1 VEELSNFTY
10 GTLFLPPLHYLGSA
24 CLDL

>member
-10 GTLFLPPLHYLGSA
+10 TERQQR
-24 CLDL
+24 

>member
-10 GTLFLPPLHYLGSA
+10 NARTQR
-24 CLDL
+24 

>member
-10 GTLFLPPLHYLGSA
+10 TA
-24 CLDL
+24 RQQR

>member
-10 GTLFLPPLHYLGSA
+10 TVRQQR
-24 CLDL
+24 

>member
-10 GTLFLPPLHYLGSA
+10 MARTQR
-24 CLDL
+24 